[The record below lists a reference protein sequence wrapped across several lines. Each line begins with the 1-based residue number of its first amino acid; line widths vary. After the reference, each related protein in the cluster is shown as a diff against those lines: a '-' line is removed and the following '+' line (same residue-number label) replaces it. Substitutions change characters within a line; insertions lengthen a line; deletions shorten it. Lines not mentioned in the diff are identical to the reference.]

1 MVSLPQLTTVMW
13 VLFDSARSN
22 TMQLKRGLKPY
33 ARTLAVALS
42 LAFVA
47 GCSSSG
53 GTQDGS
59 MDGTRGGAGSGVSG
73 SQVGGTGVGTG
84 GAGQQADG
92 RIPQQR
98 TIYFEFDSDRIRSE
112 FESVLASHARY
123 LRENGSARVVLQGH
137 TDERGTREYNMALGE
152 RRARSVER
160 FLSVQG
166 VSPSQMEVVSY
177 GEERPAARGQNE
189 EAYAQNRRVVFA
201 Y

>member
-1 MVSLPQLTTVMW
+1 
-13 VLFDSARSN
+13 
-22 TMQLKRGLKPY
+22 MQLKPY
-33 ARTLAVALS
+33 ARNLAVALS
-42 LAFVA
+42 LAFLA
-47 GCSSSG
+47 GCSTGG

-59 MDGTRGGAGSGVSG
+59 MDGTRSGAGSGAAGTGVSG
-73 SQVGGTGVGTG
+73 SQVGGTGFGSG
-84 GAGQQADG
+84 AAGQQADG

-112 FESVLASHARY
+112 FEPVLASHARH
-123 LRENGSARVVLQGH
+123 LRENGNSRVVLQGH

-166 VSPSQMEVVSY
+166 VSPSQVEVVSY
-177 GEERPAARGQNE
+177 GEERPAVRGQNE
-189 EAYAQNRRVVFA
+189 ETFAQNRRVVFA